1 MLHPGINNVN
11 KTGKEAVLD
20 VFAGLMRSLMP
31 VAFEYGISAGEASG
45 AVRRSFIEALEGRL
59 KEQRRPT
66 TDARLGVI
74 SGLPKSDVS
83 ALREAMRVGAALSMR
98 AAASWDQIASVL
110 TVWQTNSNFSGAY
123 GLAMDLD
130 LAVVSGS
137 PRRSFA
143 DLAEAACP
151 GADKDTLLDE
161 LLAAGSVEV
170 VDGTTVRCLSR
181 SYVPRGA
188 DVTRIERMGRFLAVV
203 AGNFVHN
210 LLRAEA
216 DPSYFERTVVSDDL
230 LSDRGRD
237 KFLAMAAERGEELTT
252 DLDTYLTGLAASERT
267 SSGKRYG
274 VGVYFFEEAASQL
287 PEARIGGAGSE
298 NPNDDHKSNRIE
310 DIDVLTNVRRKE

>member
-1 MLHPGINNVN
+1 MSHLGIDNVN

-20 VFAGLMRSLMP
+20 VFAALLRSLMP

-45 AVRRSFIEALEGRL
+45 AVRRSYIETLEGRL
-59 KEQRRPT
+59 KEQGRPT
-66 TDARLGVI
+66 TDERLGVVA
-74 SGLPKSDVS
+74 GLPKSDVT
-83 ALREAMRVGAALSMR
+83 ALREAMRVGAALSLR
-98 AAASWDQIASVL
+98 AVASWDQIASVL

-130 LAVVSGS
+130 LSVIPGS

-210 LLRAEA
+210 LLRAER

-252 DLDTYLTGLAASERT
+252 DLDTYLTNLAASER
-267 SSGKRYG
+267 SPSGKKYG
-274 VGVYFFEEAASQL
+274 VGVYFFEEDATQHSVERNTTSQ
-287 PEARIGGAGSE
+287 AD
-298 NPNDDHKSNRIE
+298 NQNDDHASRKIE
-310 DIDVLTNVRRKE
+310 EIDVLSTIRRKE

>member
-1 MLHPGINNVN
+1 MSHPGIDNVN

-20 VFAGLMRSLMP
+20 VFAGLLRSLMP

-45 AVRRSFIEALEGRL
+45 VVRRSYIEALERRL
-59 KEQRRPT
+59 REQQRPT
-66 TDARLGVI
+66 TDARLGVV

-130 LAVVSGS
+130 VSEVSGS

-143 DLAEAACP
+143 ALADAACP
-151 GADKDTLLDE
+151 GADKDILLDE

-210 LLRAEA
+210 LLRAES
-216 DPSYFERTVVSDDL
+216 DPSYFERAVVSDDL
-230 LSDRGRD
+230 LSERGRD

-252 DLDTYLTGLAASERT
+252 DLDTYLTGLASSERAA
-267 SSGKRYG
+267 SGKKYG
-274 VGVYFFEEAASQL
+274 VGIYFFEEDATQH
-287 PEARIGGAGSE
+287 PEARLSGTESNSE
-298 NPNDDHKSNRIE
+298 TMTSRAKTIDE
-310 DIDVLTNVRRKE
+310 TDVLKDARGKE

>member
-1 MLHPGINNVN
+1 VN

-20 VFAGLMRSLMP
+20 VFAGLLRSLMP

-45 AVRRSFIEALEGRL
+45 VVRRSYIEALEARL
-59 KEQRRPT
+59 REQKRPT
-66 TDARLGVI
+66 TDARLGIV

-130 LAVVSGS
+130 LAEVSGS

-143 DLAEAACP
+143 ALAEAACP

-210 LLRAEA
+210 LLRAES

-230 LSDRGRD
+230 LSERGRD
-237 KFLAMAAERGEELTT
+237 KFLAMAVERGEELTT
-252 DLDTYLTGLAASERT
+252 DLDTYLTGLASSERT
-267 SSGKRYG
+267 ASGKKYG
-274 VGVYFFEEAASQL
+274 VGIYFFEEDASQHA
-287 PEARIGGAGSE
+287 EARVSSTGFDGQNEDLKNKDIGE
-298 NPNDDHKSNRIE
+298 
-310 DIDVLTNVRRKE
+310 IDVLSNGH